1 MTGETEPGRRAAS
14 GAEDALRATPRAV
27 TARPLPPAPPSP
39 QIIPFR
45 RTLACGM
52 ASLTLWLTQ
61 GMAMNLIAVNLPQI
75 QGSLGGSLA
84 ETSWLSAA
92 YMAPNVSMSIILA
105 KVRTQYGLRRF
116 TEISLTLFVC
126 VAFLH
131 LWVSELRSAIPIRF
145 LAGIV
150 ASPLSTLGFLYM
162 LDAFPPARKM
172 TWGLSLGATCT
183 MLATPLTRL
192 VSGPLL
198 DYAQWHGLYRAEV
211 GMALIALATVFLV
224 PLTPVPHA
232 KVLKWM
238 DFVSYGMIAT
248 GLGLLTIVA
257 TMGRYYWW
265 LDTPWLGISL
275 AIGLAFLTLAA
286 VTELN
291 RADPL
296 LNMRWLLTPEM
307 LHLTAVLFAFRFLL
321 SDQNALLTSFIQ
333 ARGFMNGQ
341 TAGLQLIILTCTIG
355 GGVLSALI
363 LHPTRVPPIHTAAL
377 VMIGC
382 GAWLDSLG
390 TNLTTPAQMYVS
402 QALVAFGAGL
412 FLPASLLQGLG
423 LTLKQGPGFIVS
435 FIAVF
440 LVTQIF
446 GGVLGGAF
454 FGTFIV
460 FRQNFHFQHLLESI
474 TLANPQVVA
483 SIGQYASA
491 YRPFVS
497 DPAVLNAQGISV
509 LGQQVLTESSVLAY
523 NDAFRLTAWLAFA
536 AIGLLILHLL
546 VLKAL
551 SWRAVPGTATA

>member
-1 MTGETEPGRRAAS
+1 MRGEGLDP
-14 GAEDALRATPRAV
+14 
-27 TARPLPPAPPSP
+27 PPASAPMPPPS
-39 QIIPFR
+39 QVIPFR
-45 RTLACGM
+45 RTLACGL

-84 ETSWLSAA
+84 ETSWLTAA

-162 LDAFPPARKM
+162 LDGFPPARKM
-172 TWGLSLGATCT
+172 TWGLSLAATCT
-183 MLATPLTRL
+183 MLSTPLTRL

-238 DFVSYGMIAT
+238 DFVSYGMIAV

-265 LDTPWLGISL
+265 LDTPWVGICL
-275 AIGLAFLTLAA
+275 AIGLGLLTMAA

-291 RADPL
+291 RPDPL

-333 ARGFMNGQ
+333 TRGFVNSQ
-341 TAGLQLIILTCTIG
+341 AAGLHIIILICTVA

-363 LHPTRVPPIHTAAL
+363 LRPARVPAIHATAL

-382 GAWLDSLG
+382 GAWLDSLA
-390 TNLTTPAQMYVS
+390 TNLTTPAEMHLS
-402 QALVAFGAGL
+402 QALVAFGAAL
-412 FLPASLLQGLG
+412 FLPAVLLQGLG
-423 LTLKQGPGFIVS
+423 LTLKQGPSFIVS

-460 FRQNFHFQHLLESI
+460 FRQNFHFQHLLEPI
-474 TLANPQVVA
+474 TLSNPQVVA
-483 SIGQYASA
+483 SISQYASA
-491 YRPFVS
+491 YRPFIS
-497 DPAVLNAQGISV
+497 DPAALNLQGISA
-509 LGQQVLTESSVLAY
+509 LGQRILTESSVLAY
-523 NDAFRLTAWLAFA
+523 NDAFRLTAWLSFA
-536 AIGLLILHLL
+536 AIGLLLIHLL
-546 VLKAL
+546 VLKLL
-551 SWRAVPGTATA
+551 SWRAAPGGAMA